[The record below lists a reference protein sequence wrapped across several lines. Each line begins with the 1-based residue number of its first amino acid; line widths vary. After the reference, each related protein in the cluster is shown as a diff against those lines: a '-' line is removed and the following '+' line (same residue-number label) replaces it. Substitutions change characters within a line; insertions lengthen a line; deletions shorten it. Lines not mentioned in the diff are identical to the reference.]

1 MMYNKDEKS
10 TDEFFQER
18 GISRGDVGTKRYP
31 VPWIRR
37 MVAPCYRIV
46 ATFFVTL
53 YG

>member
-31 VPWIRR
+31 EPWIRR
-37 MVAPCYRIV
+37 MVA
-46 ATFFVTL
+46 TL
-53 YG
+53 QSNSLLPFS